1 MSKKIVCDYTEFA
14 RQITTLTE
22 DTFFEIQGSYES
34 LSEDQLMC
42 LNAPDEQFEE
52 YYGTMETPLDQIA
65 LLLSSV
71 RDGIMVELDL
81 RKFEAPCDFSFFFKN
96 LNSLKGIYLPTTIS
110 ALYTDAFSD
119 CINLEYIIIP
129 YIIPNP
135 FFAISV
141 YTEAI
146 QNCSKLKQFKIESE
160 LGSVD
165 FNPIYNCPNL
175 KKVEYTPKFKD
186 ANYYHLNPTEF
197 NYEKIRIETERLI
210 MRPLLLKDFEA
221 VKKCYLDP
229 RMLDYEEKE
238 YSSEKNLKEELE
250 RAEKCWMLPKLSL
263 CHFAIC
269 LKETEEIIGHLPL
282 QFSDAYESEENCEDQ
297 TGHSIG
303 WGITYEY
310 QKKGYAT
317 EAAKAV
323 VEWAKSFLKMNR
335 LWAYADKEN
344 KASIHVM
351 KKLGMTY
358 ETEFKYID
366 DEGQERIRVVYAVE
380 EDSKKLLNI

>member
-1 MSKKIVCDYTEFA
+1 MSKKIVCDYLEFVN
-14 RQITTLTE
+14 QIKEITE
-22 DTFFEIQGSYES
+22 DTLFVIKGDWIP
-34 LSEDQLMC
+34 LSEETIKS
-42 LNAPDEQFEE
+42 LNAPQDKVNDYFECNE
-52 YYGTMETPLDQIA
+52 DGLQNYGLNEVSLVLSGVKEDIQI
-65 LLLSSV
+65 
-71 RDGIMVELDL
+71 ELDL
-81 RKFEAPCDFSFFFKN
+81 SEFENFGFDFFSFEN
-96 LNSLKGIYLPTTIS
+96 ISSLKGIILPDT
-110 ALYTDAFSD
+110 LENLGPKAFYE
-119 CINLEYIIIP
+119 CKNLEYVIIP
-129 YIIPNP
+129 AGLCERINE
-135 FFAISV
+135 FAFDS
-141 YTEAI
+141 
-146 QNCSKLKQFKIESE
+146 CPKLAHIKIEKE
-160 LGSVD
+160 LDVIEDQSV
-165 FNPIYNCPNL
+165 IECKNL
-175 KKVEYTPKFKD
+175 QLVEYPKRD
-186 ANYYHLNPTEF
+186 ANYYYLNPTEF

-250 RAEKCWMLPKLSL
+250 RAEKCWMLPNLSL

-282 QFSDAYESEENCEDQ
+282 MNTDAYESEENCEDQ

-303 WGITYEY
+303 WGIAYEY
-310 QKKGYAT
+310 QKQGYAT

-366 DEGQERIRVVYAVE
+366 DEGQKRIRVVYAVNSV
-380 EDSKKLLNI
+380 DSLY